1 MALGSTQPLTEVST
15 RSISWGKGG
24 RCVRLT
30 TYHHPVPLSRNLGT
44 LTSWNLLGPS
54 GPVTGLNYLYIDIH
68 NSQFITS
75 TSISCVCSYMFRLIY
90 RAIFR
95 LAFSMV
101 CMYSCWCFES
111 YEISYYK

>member
-1 MALGSTQPLTEVST
+1 MNT

-54 GPVTGLNYLYIDIH
+54 GPVIGLLMFVCVCVCIYKQHTIIYIIILYTTDS
-68 NSQFITS
+68 NSQIYKMIIYNYNIYIYIYIYIYNCVLKRR
-75 TSISCVCSYMFRLIY
+75 ISLFVK
-90 RAIFR
+90 
-95 LAFSMV
+95 
-101 CMYSCWCFES
+101 WQ
-111 YEISYYK
+111 